1 MSTLPTVEQ
10 FRLSNRNTVPN
21 SSCNDRQ
28 RANILSLHAR
38 GQTVEQIARKT
49 YPGTFPIETARLV
62 SPEGDTTIDARL
74 MVKWNN
80 YLAFVQQVIDEGEQG
95 A

>member
-1 MSTLPTVEQ
+1 
-10 FRLSNRNTVPN
+10 
-21 SSCNDRQ
+21 
-28 RANILSLHAR
+28 
-38 GQTVEQIARKT
+38 VEQIARKT